1 MSEVKHFV
9 TPMRYVTQSIVYIAH
24 DLKTNADYLQ
34 RKRDAE
40 EKPTLS
46 SKFLGS
52 TIDKSKMFNFS
63 CLGPLINPLPDQYCT
78 PKSRL
83 IIIGH
88 GNRESTE
95 IMARDPSSHSTLDPK
110 TLAENVSNWLGNR
123 KIERI
128 SLHMCYGGGNRG
140 NAQGST
146 LNEEFLAQF
155 EVRPEESFA
164 WEFAKHAGQF
174 AKEISARTQNVRE
187 RETSVADGTKDGKFV
202 TAHREVGNKRTGDY
216 RHKGFGD
223 KYVIYTDPSATI
235 NDPVPPKEWFWPE
248 EAELA
253 EKRAALLKTLED
265 ARKI

>member
-9 TPMRYVTQSIVYIAH
+9 APMRYITQSIVYIAH

-40 EKPTLS
+40 EQPTLS
-46 SKFLGS
+46 SKLLG
-52 TIDKSKMFNFS
+52 TVDKSFS
-63 CLGPLINPLPDQYCT
+63 CLGPLINPLPVQYCT
-78 PKSRL
+78 SKSRL
-83 IIIGH
+83 IILGH

-95 IMARDPSSHSTLDPK
+95 IARDTSGHSTLDPK

-155 EVRPEESFA
+155 EVRPEQSFA
-164 WEFAKHAGQF
+164 WEFAKHAGHL
-174 AKEISARTQNVRE
+174 AKEISARTQAISE
-187 RETSVADGTKDGKFV
+187 RETRVADGTKDGKFV
-202 TAHREVGNKRTGDY
+202 TAYREVGHKTTGY
-216 RHKGFGD
+216 RYKGFGD

-235 NDPVPPKEWFWPE
+235 KDPLPPTDWYWPTE
-248 EAELA
+248 VELA
-253 EKRAALLKTLED
+253 EKRAAFLKTLED
-265 ARKI
+265 ALKI